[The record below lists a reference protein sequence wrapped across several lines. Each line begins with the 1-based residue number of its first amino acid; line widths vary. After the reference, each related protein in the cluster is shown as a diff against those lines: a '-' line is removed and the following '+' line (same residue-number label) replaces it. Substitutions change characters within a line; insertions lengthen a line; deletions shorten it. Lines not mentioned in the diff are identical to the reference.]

1 MIPIRVSEEDSQW
14 LESASKRFGV
24 SISTLMR
31 EGARRYVQLAQQQLG
46 HSTLSTTADIY
57 TSVDEE
63 QVTETAEALGKAFCG
78 RSVVETPCVS
88 NSVN

>member
-1 MIPIRVSEEDSQW
+1 VNSGKIKTNARQARGTLDSLFRKSAISIR
-14 LESASKRFGV
+14 SKTEVFC
-24 SISTLMR
+24 
-31 EGARRYVQLAQQQLG
+31 

-63 QVTETAEALGKAFCG
+63 QVAETAEALGKVFCG
-78 RSVVETPCVS
+78 RSMVETHCVS

>member
-1 MIPIRVSEEDSQW
+1 MKKAGIPFQKR
-14 LESASKRFGV
+14 ASGCHAFRRFV
-24 SISTLMR
+24 ASTIHKQTRSLT
-31 EGARRYVQLAQQQLG
+31 LAQQQLG

-63 QVTETAEALGKAFCG
+63 QVTETAEALGKVFCG
-78 RSVVETPCVS
+78 RAVVETPCVS